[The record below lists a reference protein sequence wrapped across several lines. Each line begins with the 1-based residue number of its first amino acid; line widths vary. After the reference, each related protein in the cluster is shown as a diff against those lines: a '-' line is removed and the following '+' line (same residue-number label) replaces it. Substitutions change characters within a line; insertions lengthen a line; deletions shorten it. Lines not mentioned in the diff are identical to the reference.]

1 MNPRLVYVVCT
12 STNRVSHLRHK
23 NILRRMLFRQKIFVI
38 VTPIFYTTIA
48 MQCLLPQNCLE
59 NCMRV
64 KVLDDE
70 FESFL
75 TEGNLSKIQEDVLSY
90 IAGFMCRKVHV
101 QSKCKF
107 CASLLVATVKDGKSL
122 DLIKCKDRGGL
133 YYPSDD
139 LIKVCKL
146 AENALQGEM
155 VKENFISNENILKK
169 LGVKVSTCVHTQ
181 HPNIFAAANHEAM
194 HKYDLVKTICRVY
207 LSIRLK
213 HIAREKNENIKRNKM
228 RKKLSR
234 LIIFKHQ

>member
-1 MNPRLVYVVCT
+1 M
-12 STNRVSHLRHK
+12 
-23 NILRRMLFRQKIFVI
+23 
-38 VTPIFYTTIA
+38 
-48 MQCLLPQNCLE
+48 
-59 NCMRV
+59 
-64 KVLDDE
+64 
-70 FESFL
+70 
-75 TEGNLSKIQEDVLSY
+75 
-90 IAGFMCRKVHV
+90 
-101 QSKCKF
+101 
-107 CASLLVATVKDGKSL
+107 
-122 DLIKCKDRGGL
+122 IKCKDRGGL

-181 HPNIFAAANHEAM
+181 HPNINHKAM